1 MILLP
6 LLLSLAPTAPTA
18 TVTQAPADPL
28 RIYLRA
34 GPKTHGPGEHDHPLF
49 LEEWSELLAERGAK
63 VEGSLHFPSA
73 EELARTDVLV
83 LYAAE
88 GGTLDPGQR
97 ADLDTY
103 LARGGGIVALHDA
116 VCGNDAHW
124 FKTII
129 GGAWEHGHSKWHTG
143 KVGLYMELAEHPIT
157 RGIPHFDLTDE
168 IYHDLHLDEDAQILA
183 NSFHTIFDVTPQL
196 WTLEREDYRAFV
208 SLQGHYHKTFS
219 HPAWRAILLRG
230 IAWAGKREADLFLTA
245 SELGSLRYPPG
256 GPKRPDEALGSFEL
270 HPDFTM
276 QCVASEPDVVNPIS
290 IDWDNR
296 GRMWVA
302 CTPGYPYKEK
312 FSGIPAHDQILILE
326 DTDGDGTMDK
336 RKVFYEGLDLVTSLV
351 RHRDGVI
358 VSASPQIIFLRDT
371 DGDDVADTEEVLY
384 EGFGYGD
391 THAVLSNLR
400 WGPDG
405 WIYCTQGYSGG
416 ASRDIQGG
424 DEDSFGHI
432 PNGLARFR
440 PDGSAIEL
448 VSSYGSNTWGLDFDA
463 DGELFFTMANGS
475 HLRHVVMS
483 ESQLRGRRVGGVN
496 TWKDI
501 VDHRKVFPAHHDE
514 RKSYLQ
520 IDFVGG
526 FTAAAGC
533 LIQSGAA
540 WPKEFLGNHFVCEPT
555 VNLVH
560 RDVLTPAGVTFT
572 ASKPRQA
579 EFLASSDLWFRPI
592 HLRTGPDGAM
602 YVLDFYN
609 QAVVHNDPRGPK
621 HGPTNAAVRPDRD
634 KLHGRIWRVQHK
646 NAAGQNAVIMPLR
659 EDPVGLIQFL
669 SHDASWQRRNAER
682 LLREGP
688 GTKVLSALVEA
699 LRFSKFTHTRLHS
712 LNLIHDLA
720 PGPAQRLAAVNMAL
734 RDTHPAVR
742 RRAAWL
748 AGPVLEELPSAGIL
762 GTALVEL
769 AETTTDARTRLG
781 ALTSLGSTTPGSQSL
796 GRLAELYPKLEDD
809 WSRSALLGAM
819 LTNPAASLASLL
831 KLSEDGQDCTSVVAE
846 LCRRIGE
853 RREADLTGETIQVL
867 AKAASGNGA
876 SIAALHRLH
885 ETLGSRFKPDQ
896 NPATVVA
903 LAALLNHESLDVA
916 TASLPLASR
925 WDDAGLT
932 ESMNGLGNRLL
943 VSAQDPESSYGS
955 CLKCVRSLLAM
966 EAHQPAAL
974 EVASEMLATH
984 APLDVQLQTIDI
996 LRGSNAPGVGAVLAA
1011 RLPSLGRQA
1020 RDAAFDAI
1028 LLRDER
1034 TSSLMDALEQQAL
1047 QPQDLGPRLLHRL
1060 RYHPKDALAQR
1071 AKTLLTSTTNTAVA
1085 QQLAQ
1090 LLPLVS
1096 APGNPERGAE
1106 LFAEHCGTCH
1116 VFEGR
1121 GAEVGPN
1128 LTGMGA
1134 HGIEELLGIVLDP
1147 NREVDPAYVEF
1158 VAETVEGTT
1167 VTGIMVRET
1176 DEAVVLRNTGGDVEV
1191 SRDDLETLRST
1202 GMSLMPTGLGDLGPD
1217 VLRDIMAHVTRGTQ
1231 GFRILSLD
1239 AVANVDSGQHLFD
1252 DLRNEG
1258 YTFRKMG
1265 LLQVDGVPYE
1275 IPDPA
1280 NQPSG
1285 NNIIV
1290 LKGGIDRSQTAKTDY
1305 PQRLVVPVGQEL
1317 TSVHV
1322 LGGVAAWGHP
1332 YGNRPIGPCVRWTWV
1347 FDDGTRSEVILNDGE
1362 HFADWI
1368 RHHDVPGSTFVPNL
1382 LARGPGQVRYFRM
1395 DLPAARIVEAIEL
1408 ESFDNHTSPVFLA
1421 LTAEN
1426 GEGHDAPAPPE
1437 ADDQSQVNTWI
1448 LGGGSSH
1455 DFARWFNTEDVALLS
1470 AGSDREVRYTD
1481 VPGDIVG
1488 VLDPEDVLIFCTNQG
1503 LAAPVRRSI
1512 EEHLDA
1518 GGALLAL
1525 HAGTWFNWSDWP
1537 ALHGSIL
1544 GAGARGHE
1552 PLRVFEV
1559 RVEDADH
1566 AAMEGVPDSFR
1577 LSDEL
1582 YRAEAPADAVGFQ
1595 VLARGFSEHT
1605 SDSFPV
1611 VWEPEVESGRVL
1623 VITLGHD
1630 AGAHEHAAFRSL
1642 LTSGIRWLEQ
1652 AR

>member
-6 LLLSLAPTAPTA
+6 LLLSLAPTAPVA
-18 TVTQAPADPL
+18 QLPADPL

-49 LEEWSELLAERGAK
+49 LKEWSVLLAERGAQ
-63 VEGSLHFPSA
+63 VNGSLHFPSA
-73 EELARTDVLV
+73 QELAQTDVLV

-88 GGTLDPGQR
+88 GGTLDAGQR
-97 ADLDTY
+97 ADLDGY
-103 LARGGGIVALHDA
+103 LARGGGIVALHDS

-143 KVGLYMELAEHPIT
+143 KIGLYMELAEHPIT

-168 IYHDLHLDEDAQILA
+168 IYHDLHMDEDVQVLA
-183 NSFHTIFDVTPQL
+183 NSFHTPFDVTPQL
-196 WTLEREDYRAFV
+196 WTLERDNYRAFV
-208 SLQGHYHKTFS
+208 SLQGHYHETFS
-219 HPAWRAILLRG
+219 HPAWQAILLRG
-230 IAWAGKREADLFLTA
+230 IAWAGQREADLFLTDA
-245 SELGSLRYPPG
+245 ELGSLRYPPG
-256 GPKRPDEALGSFEL
+256 GPTRPDEALDTFEL
-270 HPDFTM
+270 HPDFTL

-326 DTDGDGTMDK
+326 DTNGDGTMDE

-358 VSASPQIIFLRDT
+358 VSASPQILFLRDT
-371 DGDDVADTEEVLY
+371 DGDDVADTVEVLY

-416 ASRDIQGG
+416 ASRNIQGG
-424 DEDSFGHI
+424 EEGSFGHI

-448 VSSYGSNTWGLDFDA
+448 VSSYGSNTWGLDFDP

-483 ESQLRGRRVGGVN
+483 ESNLRGRRVGGVN
-496 TWKDI
+496 SWKDV
-501 VDHRKVFPAHHDE
+501 VDHRKLFPAHHDS

-560 RDVLTPAGVTFT
+560 RDVLTPAGVTFS
-572 ASKPRQA
+572 ASKPRQE
-579 EFLASSDLWFRPI
+579 EFLASRDLWFRPV

-609 QAVVHNDPRGPK
+609 QAVVHNDTRGPK

-646 NAAGQNAVIMPLR
+646 NAVGQNAVIMPLR
-659 EDPVGLIQFL
+659 DDPVGLIQFL

-688 GTKVLSALVEA
+688 GTKALSALLAE
-699 LRFSKFTHTRLHS
+699 LQFSKFTRTRLHA
-712 LNLIHDLA
+712 LNLVHDLA
-720 PGPAQRLAAVNMAL
+720 PGPAQRLAAISTGLGDSN
-734 RDTHPAVR
+734 PAVR

-748 AGPVLEELPSAGIL
+748 AGPVLKDLPGAGIL
-762 GTALVEL
+762 GPTLVDL
-769 AETTTDARTRLG
+769 AENSTDARTRLG
-781 ALTSLGSTTPGSQSL
+781 ALTSLGSTELGAQYI
-796 GRLAELYPKLEDD
+796 GRLAVLYPRQEDD
-809 WSRSALLGAM
+809 WSRSALLGAL
-819 LTNPAASLASLL
+819 LTDPATSLATLL
-831 KLSEDGQDCTSVVAE
+831 KLSGEGQDCTSVVAE

-853 RREADLTGETIQVL
+853 RREADLTGETVQVL
-867 AKAASGNGA
+867 AQAAGDNDA
-876 SIAALHRLH
+876 SIAALNRLH
-885 ETLGSRFKPDQ
+885 ETLGSRFKADE
-896 NPATVVA
+896 NPATVRA
-903 LAALLNHESLDVA
+903 LARLLDHDSLEVA

-925 WDDAGLT
+925 WDDAGLQ
-932 ESMNGLGNRLL
+932 ESMSRLGRRLL
-943 VSAQDPESSYGS
+943 ATAQDPESSYAS

-966 EAHQPAAL
+966 ETHQAAAL
-974 EVASEMLATH
+974 EVAGEMLATH
-984 APLDVQLQTIDI
+984 APLDVQLQAIDI
-996 LRGSNAPGVGAVLAA
+996 LRGSNAAGVGAVLAG

-1034 TSSLMDALEQQAL
+1034 TSSLMDALEGQSL
-1047 QPQDLGPRLLHRL
+1047 KPQDLGPRLLHRL
-1060 RYHPKDALAQR
+1060 RYHPVDALAQR
-1071 AKTLLTSTTNTAVA
+1071 AKTLLASTTDFAVA
-1085 QQLAQ
+1085 QRLAQ

-1096 APGNPERGAE
+1096 APGNPERGIE

-1116 VFEGR
+1116 VFEGQ
-1121 GAEVGPN
+1121 GTEIGPN

-1158 VAETVEGTT
+1158 VAQTVEGTT

-1202 GMSLMPTGLGDLGPD
+1202 GMSLMPTGLGDLGAD
-1217 VLRDIMAHVTRGTQ
+1217 VLRDIMAHLTRATE
-1231 GFRILSLD
+1231 GFHILSLD
-1239 AVANVDSGQHLFD
+1239 AVANVHSGQHLFD
-1252 DLRNEG
+1252 DGRNEG

-1285 NNIIV
+1285 KNIIV
-1290 LKGGIDRSQTAKTDY
+1290 LKGGIDRSQSAKTDY
-1305 PQRLVVPVGQEL
+1305 PQRVVVPVDQVL

-1322 LGGVAAWGHP
+1322 LGCVAAWGHP

-1347 FDDGTRSEVILNDGE
+1347 FGDGTRSEVILNDGE

-1368 RHHDVPGSTFVPNL
+1368 RRHDVPGSTFVPDL
-1382 LARGPGQVRYFRM
+1382 LARGPGQVRYMRM
-1395 DLPAARIVEAIEL
+1395 DLPEARQVQAIEL
-1408 ESFDNHTSPVFLA
+1408 ESFDNHLAPVFLA

-1426 GEGHDAPAPPE
+1426 GEVAEAPAP
-1437 ADDQSQVNTWI
+1437 ADDQRQVNVWI

-1470 AGSDREVRYTD
+1470 ADSEREVRYTD
-1481 VPGDIVG
+1481 TPGDLLG
-1488 VLDPEDVLIFCTNQG
+1488 ALDPEDVLIFCTNQA
-1503 LAAPVRRSI
+1503 LASPVRRAI

-1537 ALHGSIL
+1537 TLHRSIL

-1559 RVEDADH
+1559 RVEDPQH
-1566 AAMEGVPDSFR
+1566 AAVQGVPASFR

-1582 YRAEAPADAVGFQ
+1582 YRVEAPADAVGFQ
-1595 VLARGFSEHT
+1595 VLARGFSQHGT
-1605 SDSFPV
+1605 DSFPV